1 MAASVTAQDQR
12 VWTVMDVIRAS
23 GEYLDDKGLEHGR
36 LDAEHLLA
44 HVLGMGRLHLYLHFD
59 RPLTVAERG
68 RLKPLLRR
76 RAAREPLQYEYGDF
90 FNGTRQRVSI
100 ESVWRY
106 NTRLALESTYEFN
119 HINLPNGTFN
129 THLFGHRF
137 LYSFSPDMFV
147 RGFLQWNSAQ
157 ELVGGNFLFNYR
169 YLPGSDLFL
178 VYNQVW
184 DTEGGLQQASRSLQL
199 KVSYYWQR

>member
-1 MAASVTAQDQR
+1 
-12 VWTVMDVIRAS
+12 
-23 GEYLDDKGLEHGR
+23 
-36 LDAEHLLA
+36 
-44 HVLGMGRLHLYLHFD
+44 
-59 RPLTVAERG
+59 
-68 RLKPLLRR
+68 
-76 RAAREPLQYEYGDF
+76 
-90 FNGTRQRVSI
+90 
-100 ESVWRY
+100 
-106 NTRLALESTYEFN
+106 
-119 HINLPNGTFN
+119 
-129 THLFGHRF
+129 
-137 LYSFSPDMFV
+137 MFV

>member
-1 MAASVTAQDQR
+1 EIRDGQEIPPGTYEFGSYSLNLFANSSR
-12 VWTVMDVIRAS
+12 RLSGRAS
-23 GEYLDDKGLEHGR
+23 
-36 LDAEHLLA
+36 
-44 HVLGMGRLHLYLHFD
+44 
-59 RPLTVAERG
+59 
-68 RLKPLLRR
+68 
-76 RAAREPLQYEYGDF
+76 YEYGDF
-90 FNGTRQRVSI
+90 FNGTRLRVST
-100 ESVWRY
+100 EAVWRY
-106 NTRLALESTYEFN
+106 NARLELEVTYEFN
-119 HINLPNGTFN
+119 HINLPNGAFN

-169 YLPGSDLFL
+169 YLPGSDLFI